1 MAFLPR
7 GLEMIDTLIDIFI
20 VAMKIFIPIW
30 IVLFIATEWA
40 DDTER
45 QRWRDR

>member
-1 MAFLPR
+1 
-7 GLEMIDTLIDIFI
+7 MIDTLID
-20 VAMKIFIPIW
+20 IFIPIW